1 MGIFGGRDKIHRMNT
16 LPTLALPRVLLMTT
30 LICATGIAWAQGHAP
45 AAPIA
50 PPPPPSIS
58 NAAGQEQ
65 LEQSM
70 AQGRGEAPASHAAP
84 AAPPPAAGPLNA
96 DEQRRLL
103 DRKTQKVEILH
114 FEDAGNR
121 VDEVRSGGQTQR
133 ITIQPKN
140 GMPAYDVLPANP
152 NTVSPGAGIGQT
164 GPRVW
169 RIHQF

>member
-1 MGIFGGRDKIHRMNT
+1 M
-16 LPTLALPRVLLMTT
+16 
-30 LICATGIAWAQGHAP
+30 AQGQGGAP
-45 AAPIA
+45 AATDI
-50 PPPPPSIS
+50 
-58 NAAGQEQ
+58 
-65 LEQSM
+65 
-70 AQGRGEAPASHAAP
+70 AP
-84 AAPPPAAGPLNA
+84 AALPPAAAAPDA
-96 DEQRRLL
+96 DEQRLL

-140 GMPAYDVLPANP
+140 GMPAYEVLPANP
-152 NTVSPGAGIGQT
+152 NTANPGAGIGQT